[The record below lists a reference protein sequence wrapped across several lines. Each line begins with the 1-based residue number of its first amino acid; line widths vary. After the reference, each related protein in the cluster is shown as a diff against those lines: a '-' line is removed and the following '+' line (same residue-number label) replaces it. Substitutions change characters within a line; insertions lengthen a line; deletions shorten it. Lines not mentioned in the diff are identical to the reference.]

1 MNKRIITIIIALA
14 AVCGGAMAQ
23 QKQGKAFRP
32 RFKQYGAANVTEIGR
47 SKIRILYA
55 FQAQDLKDE
64 DTWIDCGQL
73 LTDKGMTQYSSFFVS
88 ENNAFI
94 RKWQKD
100 NPNKSYYPG
109 SAKLKGRMKDYWSEY
124 QYSQIYVQGK
134 EPMEQREQSKVRF
147 ESAESRQRKAEGQLT
162 EWAVMP
168 SPEFTQY
175 HYTEPWPSMQWT
187 LESEKQTICGYQC
200 QRATCHW
207 RGRDYVAWFTSA
219 IPMKSGPWKFGG
231 LPGLIMKIY
240 DTKHLYTWE
249 AVSVENGSFPILQL
263 EERFFKDSNRKKVL
277 KMQRD
282 WNVKFHELA
291 DAMIVGTETRVT
303 TRYPFDQLELE

>member
-1 MNKRIITIIIALA
+1 MNKRIITIILALA
-14 AVCGGAMAQ
+14 AVCGGASAQ

-32 RFKQYGAANVTEIGR
+32 RFTQYGAANVTEIGR

-55 FQAQDLKDE
+55 FQPQDLKDE
-64 DTWIDCGQL
+64 ETWIDCGQL
-73 LTDKGMTQYSSFFVS
+73 LTDEGMTQYSSYFVS
-88 ENNAFI
+88 ENNAYI

-134 EPMEQREQSKVRF
+134 E
-147 ESAESRQRKAEGQLT
+147 LT

-175 HYTEPWPSMQWT
+175 RYTEPWPSMQWT
-187 LESEKQTICGYQC
+187 LKDEKLNICGYQC
-200 QRATCHW
+200 QKALCHW
-207 RGRDYVAWFTSA
+207 RGRDYEAWFTQQ
-219 IPMKSGPWKFGG
+219 IPLKSGPWKFGG

-240 DTKHLYTWE
+240 DTNNIYTWE
-249 AVSVENGSFPILQL
+249 AVCVENGSFPIYQL
-263 EERFFKDSNRKKVL
+263 DERKFKDSNRKKVL

>member
-1 MNKRIITIIIALA
+1 MNKKIITLILALA

-32 RFKQYGAANVTEIGR
+32 RFTQYGAANVTEIGR

-124 QYSQIYVQGK
+124 QYSQIYV
-134 EPMEQREQSKVRF
+134 RDR
-147 ESAESRQRKAEGQLT
+147 QLT
-162 EWAVMP
+162 DWAVMP
-168 SPEFTQY
+168 SADFNQY
-175 HYTEPWPSMQWT
+175 RYTEPWPSMQWT
-187 LESEKQTICGYQC
+187 LGTEKQTICGYQC
-200 QRATCHW
+200 QKATCHW
-207 RGRDYVAWFTSA
+207 RGRDYEAWFTSA
-219 IPMKSGPWKFGG
+219 IPLKSGPWKFGG

>member
-32 RFKQYGAANVTEIGR
+32 RFTQYGAANVTEIGR

-134 EPMEQREQSKVRF
+134 E
-147 ESAESRQRKAEGQLT
+147 LT

-175 HYTEPWPSMQWT
+175 HYTEPWPLMQWT

-207 RGRDYVAWFTSA
+207 RGRDYEAWFTSA
-219 IPMKSGPWKFGG
+219 IPLKSGPWKFGG

>member
-1 MNKRIITIIIALA
+1 MNKKIITLIIGLA
-14 AVCGGAMAQ
+14 AVCGGANAQ

-32 RFKQYGAANVTEIGR
+32 RFTQYGAANVTEIGR

-64 DTWIDCGQL
+64 ETWIDCGQL

-124 QYSQIYVQGK
+124 QYSQIYV
-134 EPMEQREQSKVRF
+134 RDR
-147 ESAESRQRKAEGQLT
+147 QLT
-162 EWAVMP
+162 DWAVMP
-168 SPEFTQY
+168 SADFNQY
-175 HYTEPWPSMQWT
+175 RYTEPWPSMQWT
-187 LESEKQTICGYQC
+187 LGTEKQTICGYQC
-200 QRATCHW
+200 QKATCHW
-207 RGRDYVAWFTSA
+207 RGRDYEAWFTSA
-219 IPMKSGPWKFGG
+219 IPLKSGPWKFGG

-291 DAMIVGTETRVT
+291 GAMIVGTETRVT

>member
-1 MNKRIITIIIALA
+1 MNKKIITIIIALA

-32 RFKQYGAANVTEIGR
+32 RFTQYGAANVTEIGR

-55 FQAQDLKDE
+55 FQAQDLKNE

-124 QYSQIYVQGK
+124 QYSQIYV
-134 EPMEQREQSKVRF
+134 RDR
-147 ESAESRQRKAEGQLT
+147 QLT
-162 EWAVMP
+162 DWAVMP
-168 SPEFTQY
+168 SADFNQY
-175 HYTEPWPSMQWT
+175 RYTEPWPSMQWT
-187 LESEKQTICGYQC
+187 LGTEKQTICGYQC
-200 QRATCHW
+200 QKATCHW
-207 RGRDYVAWFTSA
+207 RGRDYEAWFTSA
-219 IPMKSGPWKFGG
+219 IPLKSGPWKFGG

>member
-14 AVCGGAMAQ
+14 AVCGWAMAQ

-32 RFKQYGAANVTEIGR
+32 RFTQYGAANVTEIGR

-64 DTWIDCGQL
+64 ETWIDCGQL
-73 LTDKGMTQYSSFFVS
+73 LTDKGITQYSSYFVS
-88 ENNAFI
+88 ENNAYI

-124 QYSQIYVQGK
+124 QYSQIYV
-134 EPMEQREQSKVRF
+134 RDR
-147 ESAESRQRKAEGQLT
+147 QLT
-162 EWAVMP
+162 DWAVMP
-168 SPEFTQY
+168 SADFNQY
-175 HYTEPWPSMQWT
+175 RYTEPWPSMQWT
-187 LESEKQTICGYQC
+187 LGTEKQTICGYQC
-200 QRATCHW
+200 QKATCHW
-207 RGRDYVAWFTSA
+207 RGRDYEAWFTSA
-219 IPMKSGPWKFGG
+219 IPLKSGPWKFGG

>member
-14 AVCGGAMAQ
+14 AVCGGASAQ

-32 RFKQYGAANVTEIGR
+32 RFTQYGAANVTEIGR

-64 DTWIDCGQL
+64 ETWIDCGQL
-73 LTDKGMTQYSSFFVS
+73 LTDKGITQYSSYYVS
-88 ENNAFI
+88 ENNAYI
-94 RKWQKD
+94 RQWLKD
-100 NPNKSYYPG
+100 NPSKGYYPG
-109 SAKLKGRMKDYWSEY
+109 GAKMKGRLKDYWSEY
-124 QYSQIYVQGK
+124 QYSQIFVRG
-134 EPMEQREQSKVRF
+134 RE
-147 ESAESRQRKAEGQLT
+147 LT

-168 SPEFTQY
+168 SAEFTQY
-175 HYTEPWPSMQWT
+175 RYTEPWPSMQWT
-187 LESEKQTICGYQC
+187 LKDEKQTICSYQC
-200 QRATCHW
+200 QKATCHW
-207 RGRDYVAWFTSA
+207 RGRDFVAWFTSA
-219 IPMKSGPWKFGG
+219 IPLKSGPWKFGG

-249 AVSVENGSFPILQL
+249 AVSVENGSFPIYQL
-263 EERFFKDSNRKKVL
+263 DERRFKDSERKKVL

-282 WNVKFHELA
+282 WNMKYRELA
-291 DAMIVGTETRVT
+291 GVMRVGSNTPVT

>member
-1 MNKRIITIIIALA
+1 MYKKIITLIIGLA
-14 AVCGGAMAQ
+14 AVCGGANAQ

-32 RFKQYGAANVTEIGR
+32 RFTQYGAANVTEIGR

-134 EPMEQREQSKVRF
+134 E
-147 ESAESRQRKAEGQLT
+147 LT

-175 HYTEPWPSMQWT
+175 RYTEPWPLMQWT

-207 RGRDYVAWFTSA
+207 RGRDYEAWFTSA
-219 IPMKSGPWKFGG
+219 IPLKSGPWKFGG

-249 AVSVENGSFPILQL
+249 AVSVENGSFPIYQL
-263 EERFFKDSNRKKVL
+263 EERFFKDSNHKKVL

-291 DAMIVGTETRVT
+291 GAMIVGTETRVT

>member
-64 DTWIDCGQL
+64 ETWIDCGQL

-124 QYSQIYVQGK
+124 QYSQIYV
-134 EPMEQREQSKVRF
+134 RDR
-147 ESAESRQRKAEGQLT
+147 QLT
-162 EWAVMP
+162 DWAVMP
-168 SPEFTQY
+168 SADFNQY
-175 HYTEPWPSMQWT
+175 RYTEPWPSMQWT
-187 LESEKQTICGYQC
+187 LGTEKQTICGYQC
-200 QRATCHW
+200 QKATCHW

-219 IPMKSGPWKFGG
+219 IPLKSGPWKFGG

-249 AVSVENGSFPILQL
+249 AVSVENGSFPIYQL
-263 EERFFKDSNRKKVL
+263 EERFFKDSNHKKVL

-291 DAMIVGTETRVT
+291 GAMIVGTETRVT
-303 TRYPFDQLELE
+303 TRYPYDPLELE

>member
-64 DTWIDCGQL
+64 ETWIDCGQL
-73 LTDKGMTQYSSFFVS
+73 LTDKGITQYSSYFVS
-88 ENNAFI
+88 ENNAYI

-124 QYSQIYVQGK
+124 QYSQIYV
-134 EPMEQREQSKVRF
+134 RDR
-147 ESAESRQRKAEGQLT
+147 QLT
-162 EWAVMP
+162 DWAVMP
-168 SPEFTQY
+168 SADFNQY
-175 HYTEPWPSMQWT
+175 RYTEPWPSMQWT
-187 LESEKQTICGYQC
+187 LGTEKQTICGYQC

>member
-1 MNKRIITIIIALA
+1 MNRRIITIIIALA
-14 AVCGGAMAQ
+14 AVCGGVMAQ

-32 RFKQYGAANVTEIGR
+32 RFTQYGAANVTEIGR

-134 EPMEQREQSKVRF
+134 E
-147 ESAESRQRKAEGQLT
+147 LT

-175 HYTEPWPSMQWT
+175 RYTEPWPLMQWT

-207 RGRDYVAWFTSA
+207 RGRDYEAWFTSA
-219 IPMKSGPWKFGG
+219 IPLKSGPWKFGG

-240 DTKHLYTWE
+240 DTKHLHTWE
-249 AVSVENGSFPILQL
+249 AVSVENGSFPIYQL
-263 EERFFKDSNRKKVL
+263 EERFFKDSNHKKVL

-303 TRYPFDQLELE
+303 THYPFDQLELE

>member
-73 LTDKGMTQYSSFFVS
+73 LTDKGMTQYSSYFVS
-88 ENNAFI
+88 ENNAYI

-124 QYSQIYVQGK
+124 QYSQIYV
-134 EPMEQREQSKVRF
+134 RDR
-147 ESAESRQRKAEGQLT
+147 QLT
-162 EWAVMP
+162 DWAVMP

>member
-1 MNKRIITIIIALA
+1 MNKRFITIIIALA
-14 AVCGGAMAQ
+14 AVCGGASAQ

-32 RFKQYGAANVTEIGR
+32 RFTQYGAANVTEIGR

-73 LTDKGMTQYSSFFVS
+73 LTDKGMTQYASYYVS
-88 ENNAFI
+88 ENNAYI

-124 QYSQIYVQGK
+124 QYSQIYVQDN
-134 EPMEQREQSKVRF
+134 V
-147 ESAESRQRKAEGQLT
+147 LT
-162 EWAVMP
+162 DWAVMP
-168 SPEFTQY
+168 SADFNQY
-175 HYTEPWPSMQWT
+175 RYTEPWPSMQWT
-187 LESEKQTICGYQC
+187 LESKKQTICGYQC
-200 QRATCHW
+200 QKATCHW
-207 RGRDYVAWFTSA
+207 RGRDYEAWFTSA

-240 DTKHLYTWE
+240 DTKHLYNWE

>member
-1 MNKRIITIIIALA
+1 MKKIITLILALV
-14 AVCGGAMAQ
+14 AVCGGASAQ

-32 RFKQYGAANVTEIGR
+32 RFTQYGAANVTEIGR

-64 DTWIDCGQL
+64 ETWIDCGQL

-88 ENNAFI
+88 ENNAYI

-124 QYSQIYVQGK
+124 QYSQIYV
-134 EPMEQREQSKVRF
+134 RDR
-147 ESAESRQRKAEGQLT
+147 QLT
-162 EWAVMP
+162 DWAVMP
-168 SPEFTQY
+168 SADFNQY
-175 HYTEPWPSMQWT
+175 RYTEPWPSMQWT
-187 LESEKQTICGYQC
+187 LGTEKQTICGYQC
-200 QRATCHW
+200 QKATCHW
-207 RGRDYVAWFTSA
+207 RGRDYEAWFTSA
-219 IPMKSGPWKFGG
+219 IPLKSGPWKFGG

-249 AVSVENGSFPILQL
+249 AVSVENGSFPIYQL
-263 EERFFKDSNRKKVL
+263 EERFFKDSNHKKVL

>member
-1 MNKRIITIIIALA
+1 MSRKNIITIILALV
-14 AVCGGAMAQ
+14 AVCGGASAQ

-32 RFKQYGAANVTEIGR
+32 RFTQYGAANVTEIGR

-64 DTWIDCGQL
+64 ETWIDCGQL

-88 ENNAFI
+88 ENNAYI

-124 QYSQIYVQGK
+124 QYSQIYV
-134 EPMEQREQSKVRF
+134 RDR
-147 ESAESRQRKAEGQLT
+147 QLT
-162 EWAVMP
+162 DWAVMP

-175 HYTEPWPSMQWT
+175 RYTEPWPLMQWT

-207 RGRDYVAWFTSA
+207 RGRDYEAWFTSA

-249 AVSVENGSFPILQL
+249 AVSVENGSFPIYQL
-263 EERFFKDSNRKKVL
+263 EERFFKDSNHKKVL

-291 DAMIVGTETRVT
+291 GAMIVGTETRVT

>member
-1 MNKRIITIIIALA
+1 MNKRIITIIFALA
-14 AVCGGAMAQ
+14 AVCGGVMAQ

-32 RFKQYGAANVTEIGR
+32 RFTQYGAANVTEIGR

-134 EPMEQREQSKVRF
+134 E
-147 ESAESRQRKAEGQLT
+147 LT

-175 HYTEPWPSMQWT
+175 HYTEPWPLMQWT

-207 RGRDYVAWFTSA
+207 RGRDYEAWFTSA
-219 IPMKSGPWKFGG
+219 IPLKSGPWKFGG

-249 AVSVENGSFPILQL
+249 AVSVENGSFPIFQL
-263 EERFFKDSNRKKVL
+263 EERFFKDTERKKVL

>member
-1 MNKRIITIIIALA
+1 MCKRIITIIFALS
-14 AVCGGAMAQ
+14 AVCGGANAQ

-32 RFKQYGAANVTEIGR
+32 RFTQYGAANVTEIGR

-55 FQAQDLKDE
+55 FQAQDLKNE

-73 LTDKGMTQYSSFFVS
+73 LTDKGMTQYSSYFVS
-88 ENNAFI
+88 ENNAYI

-124 QYSQIYVQGK
+124 QYSQIYV
-134 EPMEQREQSKVRF
+134 RDR
-147 ESAESRQRKAEGQLT
+147 QLT

-168 SPEFTQY
+168 SADFNQY
-175 HYTEPWPSMQWT
+175 RYTEPWPSMQWT
-187 LESEKQTICGYQC
+187 LGAEKQTICGYQC
-200 QRATCHW
+200 QKATCHW
-207 RGRDYVAWFTSA
+207 RGRDYEAWFTSA

-240 DTKHLYTWE
+240 DNQHLYTWE

>member
-1 MNKRIITIIIALA
+1 MNKKIITLIIGLA
-14 AVCGGAMAQ
+14 AVCGGANAQ

-32 RFKQYGAANVTEIGR
+32 RFTQYGAANVTEIGR

-134 EPMEQREQSKVRF
+134 E
-147 ESAESRQRKAEGQLT
+147 LT

-175 HYTEPWPSMQWT
+175 HYTEPWPLMQWT

-207 RGRDYVAWFTSA
+207 RGRDYEAWFTSA
-219 IPMKSGPWKFGG
+219 IPLKSGPWKFGG

-249 AVSVENGSFPILQL
+249 AVSVENGSFPIYQL

>member
-1 MNKRIITIIIALA
+1 MSKQIIIIIALA
-14 AVCGGAMAQ
+14 AICGGTSAQ
-23 QKQGKAFRP
+23 QKQGRPFRP
-32 RFKQYGAANVTEIGR
+32 RFSDYGANNVTEIGR

-64 DTWIDCGQL
+64 ETWIDCGQL
-73 LTDKGMTQYSSFFVS
+73 LTDKGMTQYSSYYVS
-88 ENNAFI
+88 ENNAYI
-94 RKWQKD
+94 RQWLKD

-109 SAKLKGRMKDYWSEY
+109 GVKLKGRMKDYWSEY
-124 QYSQIYVQGK
+124 QYSQIYVQGNI
-134 EPMEQREQSKVRF
+134 
-147 ESAESRQRKAEGQLT
+147 LT
-162 EWAVMP
+162 DWAVMP
-168 SPEFTQY
+168 SAEFYQY
-175 HYTEPWPSMQWT
+175 RYTESWPSMQWT
-187 LESEKQTICGYQC
+187 LGTDEQTICGYQC
-200 QRATCHW
+200 QKATCHW
-207 RGRDYVAWFTSA
+207 RGRDYEAWFTSA

-263 EERFFKDSNRKKVL
+263 DERKFKNSERKKVL

-282 WNVKFHELA
+282 WNVKYGELA
-291 DAMIVGTETRVT
+291 GVMRVGSNTPVT